1 MRVSNS
7 IRIGMVLD
15 KKLPDTRV
23 ENEAAILGKTGLDVV
38 LLALDFSG
46 GKRRYENRAGYK
58 VYWLPFNKWIV
69 NKLRPFS
76 GTIFDI
82 YSLLWWGIIRRFIK
96 DAEID
101 VLHLHDLYMGLPVL
115 GKKMPFI
122 VDLHEN
128 YPATVVSYNWSHKF
142 PLNLILKK
150 SIWKKQEKRILREA
164 SGIITLSQDYADLLK
179 DEYKEINFCDKFCI
193 YPNVPNLLYLDK
205 LRSDKEIYKSEG
217 RITLFYYG
225 VVAERRGIF
234 ECFAAL
240 RQLKSE
246 ISNLHLLIVGPL
258 DNADRK
264 SFEDGVNEFKEMITY
279 IPWVDFSDFA
289 SLIKEVDICLSPIK
303 KNEHHESGIANKV
316 FQYMYFRKPMIVS
329 NCLPQQRVVENYNCG
344 YVYKSGDY
352 HDLARVIAQANSEQD
367 RFADMGKRAHKAVEE
382 EFNTQIMGKNLAEF
396 YSKFTSVEINRD
408 A

>member
-1 MRVSNS
+1 MIANED

-15 KKLPDTRV
+15 KTLPDTRV
-23 ENEAAILGKTGLDVV
+23 ENEAGILGEAGFKVV
-38 LLALDFSG
+38 LLALDYSG
-46 GKRRYENRAGYK
+46 KKPKYEERGAYTI
-58 VYWLPFNKWIV
+58 YWLSFKKWVV

-82 YSLLWWGIIRRFIK
+82 YSILWWLIIRKYIK
-96 DAEID
+96 EEKID
-101 VLHLHDLYMGLPVL
+101 ILHLHDLYMALPVL
-115 GKKMPFI
+115 GKNKPFT

-150 SIWKKQEKRILREA
+150 SIWKKQEERVLREA
-164 SGIITLSQDYADLLK
+164 KGIIALSEEYSDLLEE
-179 DEYKEINFCDKFCI
+179 EYSENSLGDKFCI
-193 YPNVPNLLYLDK
+193 YPNVPDLSYLRK
-205 LRSDKEIYKSEG
+205 LKCDKEIFRSEG
-217 RITLFYYG
+217 RFTLFYYG

-234 ECFAAL
+234 ECFDAL
-240 RQLKSE
+240 KKLKSE
-246 ISNLHLLIVGPL
+246 ISDLHMLIVGPL
-258 DNADRK
+258 DNTDRNR
-264 SFEDGVNEFKEMITY
+264 FEEGLIEFSEMMTY

-329 NCLPQQRVVENYNCG
+329 NCLPQQRVVENYHCG

-352 HDLARVIAQANSEQD
+352 HDLARVIAQAYSEQD
-367 RFADMGKRAHKAVEE
+367 RFADMGDRVHKAVEE
-382 EFNTQIMGKNLAEF
+382 EFNTQIMGKNLAGF
-396 YSKFTSVEINRD
+396 YSKITSLGNQ
-408 A
+408 

>member
-1 MRVSNS
+1 MRVNNS

-23 ENEAAILGKTGLDVV
+23 ENEAAILGQAGLDVT
-38 LLALDFSG
+38 LLALDFGG
-46 GKRRYENRAGYK
+46 GKRRYENREGYK

-82 YSLLWWGIIRRFIK
+82 YSLLWWAIIHRFIK

-101 VLHLHDLYMGLPVL
+101 ILHLNDLYMGLPVL
-115 GKKMPFI
+115 GKKFPFT

-150 SIWKKQEKRILREA
+150 SIWKKQEKRILSEA
-164 SGIITLSQDYADLLK
+164 SGIISLSQDYADLLA
-179 DEYKEINFCDKFCI
+179 DEYKEVNLRDKFCV
-193 YPNVPNLLYLDK
+193 YPNVPDLSYLEK
-205 LRSDKEIYKSEG
+205 LRSDKKIYQSEG

-234 ECFAAL
+234 ECFDAM
-240 RQLKSE
+240 RKLKPE

-264 SFEDGVNEFKEMITY
+264 RFEDEVNEFKEMITY
-279 IPWVDFSDFA
+279 IPWIEFSDFA
-289 SLIKEVDICLSPIK
+289 SLVKEVDICLSPIK

-344 YVYKSGDY
+344 YVYKSGD
-352 HDLARVIAQANSEQD
+352 HNDLARVITQANSEQD
-367 RFADMGKRAHKAVEE
+367 RFADMGDRAHKAVED

-396 YSKFTSVEINRD
+396 YSKFKC
-408 A
+408 